1 MEQDRKRYI
10 FRYGKTVLADWY
22 CTEEQMIDHAQGMVM
37 GLRVFRKNPRVAVYT
52 ADENEQEKLY
62 RIQA

>member
-1 MEQDRKRYI
+1 MEERKNYI

-22 CTEEQMIDHAQGMVM
+22 ATEEQMIHNAQGMVM
-37 GLRVFRKNPRVAVYT
+37 GLRVFRKNPRVAVYERL
-52 ADENEQEKLY
+52 ADDTEKLV

>member
-1 MEQDRKRYI
+1 MEERKNYI

-22 CTEEQMIDHAQGMVM
+22 ATEEQMIHHAQGMVM
-37 GLRVFRKNPRVAVYT
+37 GLRVFRAHPKVAVYEVQE
-52 ADENEQEKLY
+52 DDSEKLV